1 MFDSSRRDFVR
12 RKNFRQYGPEDRT
25 RYTYQGDLFNVFSK
39 KNNEELF
46 KYVFE
51 NESPS
56 HFLHEQNAEAAGPFS
71 GKTLQDI
78 KSVYHYLFE
87 EALTPNIGAG
97 LSASFGVQVKQ
108 LTGFS
113 EDNDSILEIGAGNG
127 LLAPLFIKLSQKSG
141 ITYTIVEAIPQHLV
155 VQQSVLKY
163 FSIVHNTFSYCSSIE
178 RYKSLRDRQDG
189 NILLHIGV
197 WDLPQIDFPV
207 DTIVAN
213 NLFDQITQNDFD
225 EYLSQI
231 GRISGNDTKLSLW
244 GGMEKGGVSDLYLF
258 GYGTYHNYNVI
269 EKLRKSYDL
278 VNIQKD
284 GSEFNAV
291 FDCGDCSKNEQF
303 IEGFEGLE
311 KTLIK
316 EALNNI
322 SLLWVD
328 DNATYLNRYA
338 QLFENADLVSA
349 TSSVN
354 TAPLPGN
361 IKREHIRDHKLVV
374 GARILIF
381 SYRWV
386 GVVNFFLEQNWQ
398 VGIEKLSDRAVVMT
412 LKK

>member
-1 MFDSSRRDFVR
+1 MFDTSRRDFVR

-56 HFLHEQNAEAAGPFS
+56 HFLYEQNAEAAGPLS
-71 GKTLQDI
+71 EETLEDI

-87 EALTPNIGAG
+87 ESLTPNISAG

-108 LTGFS
+108 LTGLS
-113 EDNDSILEIGAGNG
+113 QDNDSIMEIGAGNG
-127 LLAPLFIKLSQKSG
+127 LLAPFFLKHSQKSG

-163 FSIVHNTFSYCSSIE
+163 FSIVHNSFSYCSSIE
-178 RYKSLRDRQDG
+178 KYKSLRDQQDG
-189 NILLHIGV
+189 NIVLHIGV
-197 WDLPQIDFPV
+197 WDLPQINFPV

-213 NLFDQITQNDFD
+213 NLFDQISQNDFD

-231 GRISGNDTKLSLW
+231 VRISGNDTKLSLW
-244 GGMEKGGVSDLYLF
+244 GGIEKGGVSDLYLF

-269 EKLRKSYDL
+269 EKLRESHDL
-278 VNIQKD
+278 VTLQKD

-291 FDCGDCSKNEQF
+291 FKCGDSTENKPFNES
-303 IEGFEGLE
+303 FEGIE

-316 EALNNI
+316 EALNDT

-338 QLFENADLVSA
+338 QLFENTDLVSA

-361 IKREHIRDHKLVV
+361 IKREHIRDHNLVV

-381 SYRWV
+381 SYRWG
-386 GVVNFFLEQNWQ
+386 GVVNFFLEQNWR
-398 VGIEKLSDRAVVMT
+398 VSVEKLSDRAVVMT

>member
-1 MFDSSRRDFVR
+1 MFDTSRRDFVR
-12 RKNFRQYGPEDRT
+12 RKNFHQYGPEDRT

-56 HFLHEQNAEAAGPFS
+56 HFLHEQNSEAAGPLS
-71 GKTLQDI
+71 GETLEDI
-78 KSVYHYLFE
+78 ESVYHYLFE

-97 LSASFGVQVKQ
+97 LRASFGVQVKQ
-108 LTGFS
+108 LTGLS
-113 EDNDSILEIGAGNG
+113 QNNDSILEIGAGNG
-127 LLAPLFIKLSQKSG
+127 LLAPLFLKHSQKFG
-141 ITYTIVEAIPQHLV
+141 ITYIIVEAIPQHLV
-155 VQQSVLKY
+155 LQQSVLKY
-163 FSIVHNTFSYCSSIE
+163 FSIVHNSFSYCSSIE
-178 RYKSLRDRQDG
+178 KYNSLRDRQDG

-197 WDLPQIDFPV
+197 WDLPQINFPV

-213 NLFDQITQNDFD
+213 NLFDQISQNDFD

-231 GRISGNDTKLSLW
+231 KRISGNDTKLSLW
-244 GGMEKGGVSDLYLF
+244 GGIEKGGVSDLYLF

-269 EKLRKSYDL
+269 EKLRESYNL
-278 VNIQKD
+278 VTLQKD

-291 FDCGDCSKNEQF
+291 FDCGNCSENKPFNES
-303 IEGFEGLE
+303 FEGLE
-311 KTLIK
+311 KSLIK
-316 EALNNI
+316 EALNDT

-328 DNATYLNRYA
+328 DNATYLNSYA
-338 QLFENADLVSA
+338 QLFENTDLVSA

-361 IKREHIRDHKLVV
+361 IKREHIRDHNLVV

-386 GVVNFFLEQNWQ
+386 GVVNFFLEQNWR
-398 VGIEKLSDRAVVMT
+398 VGVDKLSDRAVVMT